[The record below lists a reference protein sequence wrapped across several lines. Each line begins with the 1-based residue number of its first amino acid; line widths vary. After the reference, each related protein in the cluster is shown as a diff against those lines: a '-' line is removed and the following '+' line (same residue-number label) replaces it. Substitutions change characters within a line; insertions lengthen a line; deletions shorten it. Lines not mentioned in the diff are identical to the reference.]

1 MLIKFNKKYIHKI
14 SIKKNSISF
23 KHINFHPW
31 SCIYIVYFLFQI
43 LVKYILKV
51 TTQKSFISC
60 THTIKIIM
68 CHERNQMSMMQLF
81 NFSIMELLIK
91 NYCFLYLADIIHLSY
106 SIIDVFPLFASY
118 NLFIYLFLQLY
129 LSPLQFIIYIQHHIS
144 FRSFLRN
151 HAAYFYNL

>member
-1 MLIKFNKKYIHKI
+1 MLLY
-14 SIKKNSISF
+14 
-23 KHINFHPW
+23 
-31 SCIYIVYFLFQI
+31 IYIVYFLFQI

-106 SIIDVFPLFASY
+106 STIDVFPLFASI
-118 NLFIYLFLQLY
+118 LQFIYLFIVTITSFTFAIHNLYSTSHLFSQL
-129 LSPLQFIIYIQHHIS
+129 S
-144 FRSFLRN
+144 
-151 HAAYFYNL
+151 